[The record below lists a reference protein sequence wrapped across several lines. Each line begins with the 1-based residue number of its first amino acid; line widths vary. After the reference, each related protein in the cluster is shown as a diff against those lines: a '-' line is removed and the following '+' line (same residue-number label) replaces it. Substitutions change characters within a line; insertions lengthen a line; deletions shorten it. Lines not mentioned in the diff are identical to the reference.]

1 MKVFYKQQNPNIV
14 RYRNY
19 KHFSNEAFMFN
30 IKNSI
35 IEETSENSDLEF
47 DRFKAARDE
56 VI

>member
-1 MKVFYKQQNPNIV
+1 MKVFYKQQNLNIV
-14 RYRNY
+14 RYRNH

-47 DRFKAARDE
+47 DRFKAALDE